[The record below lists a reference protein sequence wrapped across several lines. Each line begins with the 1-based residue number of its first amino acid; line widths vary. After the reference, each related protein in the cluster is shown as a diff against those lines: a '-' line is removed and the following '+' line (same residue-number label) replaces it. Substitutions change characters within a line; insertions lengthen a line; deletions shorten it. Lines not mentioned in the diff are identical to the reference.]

1 MAFKSIE
8 DIIGQTVRRDISRME
23 GFAQGGLEHAARSIM
38 STPNAHLD
46 IVTGFFIRNAVPRR
60 RADSTPTI
68 RPDEG
73 GKVRVVGARRIRDG
87 DWKTVPWGER
97 GKTPSTPPCAS
108 SFKARRLTLSAINRS
123 YTRLDRVSR

>member
-8 DIIGQTVRRDISRME
+8 DIIGQTVRRDISPMA

-73 GKVRVVGARRIRDG
+73 GKVRVVGARRSLMG
-87 DWKTVPWGER
+87 DMLIGR
-97 GKTPSTPPCAS
+97 PSFSACAGTFATS
-108 SFKARRLTLSAINRS
+108 SACAIW
-123 YTRLDRVSR
+123 SR